1 MSQNNVDVKDNIT
14 ALVGKT
20 GTGKTSF
27 LKLLNSFNKE
37 NDYKEAELPN
47 GSPLKNNYTNNSVKS
62 DSILMVKLTFEF
74 QSDLPKAISSLIG
87 ETDNISI
94 SRFFDGHYE
103 IEYGDKILKEGTQ
116 NYLGII
122 QKFRSEI
129 EALKA
134 DINEAQR
141 RIPQIQNVK
150 DNILN
155 SLEQFLSSDFRN
167 PNEVNLAIQTL
178 QNNLNS
184 LPKDPPFQNQIN
196 QRLSNLRTSK
206 DELVFAVANDP
217 VRKVVEELPEFTYLS
232 DPFQLEESFSADDFI
247 KNPSQSQT
255 FHYVS
260 VLGSMLPSGVQ
271 KVRTRPKQEIDSY
284 FAAISRELSKKVNEY
299 LNLGYNFKVTLKEGR
314 SSGTDLMFMVEDE
327 KTGSTVSVSEMSE
340 GQKWWVAFYLYL
352 SYLGSQGDRSRIL
365 LLDNPA
371 TALHD
376 EGKGEVL
383 HFLTKMA
390 ETGKLQIIY
399 ATHERALI
407 DPWRLDRVLLVTK
420 EADGTMIKSMQQG
433 GRGDLIEAIRRHIGS
448 PAKYSLFGAPYNVF
462 VEGISDLNYIS
473 AFNEL
478 LERKNMECLNKDVYS
493 INAINGID
501 ESVHFNALLKALKL
515 NFLIVL
521 DSNSSKIEEIKRK
534 VGPEDF
540 DRNFLELKGAINR
553 EGDIEDLFN
562 ITTYYE
568 LVKTAYPN
576 PPEQIPPL
584 DEVLDKNQKSKMTKI
599 FNDILG
605 SGNSGYNKT
614 LVSYQA
620 FSIIKDEMKFSA
632 EPLGE
637 TLENFS
643 KLIGLIKKKF
653 SQLDGH

>member
-1 MSQNNVDVKDNIT
+1 MT
-14 ALVGKT
+14 
-20 GTGKTSF
+20 
-27 LKLLNSFNKE
+27 
-37 NDYKEAELPN
+37 
-47 GSPLKNNYTNNSVKS
+47 
-62 DSILMVKLTFEF
+62 
-74 QSDLPKAISSLIG
+74 
-87 ETDNISI
+87 
-94 SRFFDGHYE
+94 
-103 IEYGDKILKEGTQ
+103 
-116 NYLGII
+116 
-122 QKFRSEI
+122 
-129 EALKA
+129 
-134 DINEAQR
+134 
-141 RIPQIQNVK
+141 
-150 DNILN
+150 
-155 SLEQFLSSDFRN
+155 
-167 PNEVNLAIQTL
+167 
-178 QNNLNS
+178 
-184 LPKDPPFQNQIN
+184 
-196 QRLSNLRTSK
+196 
-206 DELVFAVANDP
+206 
-217 VRKVVEELPEFTYLS
+217 
-232 DPFQLEESFSADDFI
+232 
-247 KNPSQSQT
+247 
-255 FHYVS
+255 
-260 VLGSMLPSGVQ
+260 PSGVQ